1 MKKESFLQ
9 LLMRDSPEEINEI
22 IRKHGKG
29 PKMVNAITF
38 LDDNTYKESHKE
50 DKNG

>member
-1 MKKESFLQ
+1 MKRESFLQ

-22 IRKHGKG
+22 IRKQGKG

-38 LDDNTYKESHKE
+38 LDDDTYKDLYKE
-50 DKNG
+50 DKNE